1 MTKSELI
8 KRLESLTDDQ
18 FSAVAPYLEAD
29 LEAADDLS
37 ALISEVEAGRESRDA
52 EPLLTTRQ
60 TLAKA
65 RQRLTK

>member
-29 LEAADDLS
+29 LEAADDLP